1 MRRFRYEV
9 IIILFLFVLIGL
21 IGCHATWNGNK
32 PEKVL
37 VYKYQSE
44 NSYELLKEINVNM
57 EEAKVLIK
65 LAQDVKEQ
73 DDRMDLPPSDYRLDF
88 SLDNGDT
95 ISYSLWLNQDLGSG
109 VIMEKPSRF
118 AEISTSG
125 VNKLDDILR
134 D

>member
-1 MRRFRYEV
+1 MRWFRYEA

-21 IGCHATWNGNK
+21 TGCHATWNGNK

-37 VYKYQSE
+37 IYEYQSE
-44 NSYELLKEINVNM
+44 DSYELLREVNENT
-57 EEAKVLIK
+57 EEAKVLIN

-73 DDRMDLPPSDYRLDF
+73 NDRMDLPSSDYRLDF

-118 AEISTSG
+118 AEISSSD

>member
-1 MRRFRYEV
+1 MRRFRYEA
-9 IIILFLFVLIGL
+9 IIILSLFVLVGVT
-21 IGCHATWNGNK
+21 GCHSTWNGNK

-37 VYKYQSE
+37 IYEYQSQD
-44 NSYELLKEINVNM
+44 SYELLREVNENT
-57 EEAKVLIK
+57 EEAKVLIN

-118 AEISTSG
+118 AEISTLD